1 MKRSHVFLAVLIC
14 AMFIAAV
21 VALFLVEPPAGAR
34 EPLFIL
40 IGSLSSAFGA
50 VVAYWFGSS
59 AGSAQKNELLSSTRK
74 P

>member
-1 MKRSHVFLAVLIC
+1 
-14 AMFIAAV
+14 MFISAI

-40 IGSLSSAFGA
+40 IGTLASAFGA

-59 AGSAQKNELLSSTRK
+59 SSSAQKNELLAGK
-74 P
+74 GK